1 MIHSIAGASSTT
13 YAYLGEFFT
22 PRHRP
27 IVINYASLFVG
38 ISTVYVPGKYL
49 KILQI
54 ISSTEF
60 HIIAIAWFVMSM
72 DWSLDVTESFTF
84 RPWRLLTVFY
94 FVPGLIG
101 TIMLIKMPESPK
113 ILLSMGRKDEA
124 YAAVEWIALKN
135 IGKHLHDLKVEA
147 LKCDAFADRE
157 SILSVSKSP

>member
-1 MIHSIAGASSTT
+1 
-13 YAYLGEFFT
+13 
-22 PRHRP
+22 
-27 IVINYASLFVG
+27 
-38 ISTVYVPGKYL
+38 
-49 KILQI
+49 
-54 ISSTEF
+54 
-60 HIIAIAWFVMSM
+60 M